1 MYSRGLLFFDR
12 SPMLGWQSRQTV
24 VLLSFDTQ
32 VTSSMEHLVISSSQ
46 NVLTIKLNR
55 PDRLNA
61 WDSQMR
67 EDLIISLEKANS
79 DPEIDA
85 LIITGEGD
93 RAFCAG
99 QDLNESANFSP
110 NEAEDWIDG
119 FSRLFRCVSS
129 LKIPIVAAVNGVA
142 AGSAFQ
148 FLLLT
153 DVRVGHSGVKI
164 GQPEINSG
172 IASITGPWIMREVL
186 GLSRTVELTLTGRF
200 MTSEEALRIGVLH
213 HLVPSEDVLPFAE
226 KVALDLASKPKGAM
240 RIIKRRFFEVL
251 EPGLEDAIKAAKR
264 LHKESFETGE
274 PQREADKFLKKG
286 AQSKD
291 EKS

>member
-1 MYSRGLLFFDR
+1 MF
-12 SPMLGWQSRQTV
+12 
-24 VLLSFDTQ
+24 LLSFDAQ
-32 VTSSMEHLVISSSQ
+32 VTSAMEHLVISSSQ
-46 NVLTIKLNR
+46 NVRTIKLNR

-67 EDLIISLEKANS
+67 EDLIVSLEKANS

-99 QDLNESANFSP
+99 QDLHESASFSP
-110 NEAEDWIDG
+110 SEAEDWIDG
-119 FSRLFRCVSS
+119 FSKLYRCVSS

-153 DVRVGHSGVKI
+153 DVRVGHSEVKI

-172 IASITGPWIMREVL
+172 IASVTGPWIMREVL

-200 MTSEEALRIGVLH
+200 MPSEEALRIGVLH
-213 HLVPSEDVLPFAE
+213 HVVPREEVLPFAE

-240 RIIKRRFFEVL
+240 QIIKRRFFEVL

-274 PQREADKFLKKG
+274 PQRETNNFLKKR
-286 AQSKD
+286 S
-291 EKS
+291 

>member
-1 MYSRGLLFFDR
+1 M
-12 SPMLGWQSRQTV
+12 GWQNCSAV
-24 VLLSFDTQ
+24 VSLNFDAQ
-32 VTSSMEHLVISSSQ
+32 GQSSMEHLIINSSD
-46 NVLTIKLNR
+46 NICTIKLNR
-55 PDRLNA
+55 PERLNA

-67 EDLIISLEKANS
+67 EDLIIGLEKANS

-110 NEAEDWIDG
+110 SEAEDWIDG
-119 FSRLFRCVSS
+119 FSRLYKCVSR

-153 DVRVGHSGVKI
+153 DVRIGHSEVKI

-172 IASITGPWIMREVL
+172 IASVTGPWIMREVL

-200 MTSEEALRIGVLH
+200 MGSEEALRIGVLH
-213 HLVPSEDVLPFAE
+213 HVVPREEVLPFAE
-226 KVALDLASKPKGAM
+226 RVAFDLASKPKGAM
-240 RIIKRRFFEVL
+240 QINKRRFFEVL
-251 EPGLEDAIKAAKR
+251 EPGLEDAVKAAKR
-264 LHKESFETGE
+264 LHKESFESGE
-274 PQREADKFLKKG
+274 PQRETNNFLKKRS
-286 AQSKD
+286 QSKD
-291 EKS
+291 EKHSTSSQPSI

>member
-1 MYSRGLLFFDR
+1 MKLRGPRLFDR
-12 SPMLGWQSRQTV
+12 GPKMGWQSRQTV

-32 VTSSMEHLVISSSQ
+32 VTSSMKHLVISSNQ
-46 NVLTIKLNR
+46 NIQTIKLNR

-67 EDLIISLEKANS
+67 EDLIISLQKANS

-93 RAFCAG
+93 QAFCAG

-110 NEAEDWIDG
+110 SEAEDWIDG
-119 FSRLFRCVSS
+119 FRRLYRCVSS

-153 DVRVGHSGVKI
+153 DVRVGHSEVKI

-172 IASITGPWIMREVL
+172 IASVTGPWIMREVL

-213 HLVPSEDVLPFAE
+213 HVVPSEEVFPFAE
-226 KVALDLASKPKGAM
+226 RVALDLASKPKGAM
-240 RIIKRRFFEVL
+240 QIIKRRFFEVL

-264 LHKESFETGE
+264 LHKEAFRTGE
-274 PQREADKFLKKG
+274 PQREANKFLKKG
-286 AQSKD
+286 SQSKD
-291 EKS
+291 EKH